1 MRAAV
6 RQELERGTPPLEV
19 AESLQLEKY
28 QDVPFYD
35 QYFSQNVQAILFD
48 QLLGPIGWR
57 PQRFYP
63 QTSLSSH
70 LTPHL
75 PSYQPSHEMEDSSE
89 EDSEENS
96 EEDSEEDSK
105 DNSEEDSEEDSKES
119 SKEEVWAGYGGGNW
133 SPVII
138 D

>member
-70 LTPHL
+70 LTPDL
-75 PSYQPSHEMEDSSE
+75 PSYKPSHEMEDR
-89 EDSEENS
+89 
-96 EEDSEEDSK
+96 
-105 DNSEEDSEEDSKES
+105 SEEDSEEDSKENSEEDSEES
-119 SKEEVWAGYGGGNW
+119 SKEGSEEEVWAGFGGGNW